1 VPWFDDPRLAP
12 QQFISP
18 ILFVD
23 GHTAVHNFSKAL
35 TVDPLFPYEETK
47 DWIWYKPAEEQAPR
61 WHWPHHRSRGR
72 QSALIFASGRESL
85 APTHVGGYER
95 TGSPNHRSRGR
106 QSALI
111 FLPTPKRRIS
121 ADSRRR
127 LRSGA
132 ATE

>member
-1 VPWFDDPRLAP
+1 MPWFDDPRLAP

-72 QSALIFASGRESL
+72 QSALIF
-85 APTHVGGYER
+85 
-95 TGSPNHRSRGR
+95 
-106 QSALI
+106 
-111 FLPTPKRRIS
+111 LPTPKRRIS